1 MAEIHNI
8 FILKDGVP
16 VFHVNPISNLI
27 EIVQKTETANK
38 TLDSALI
45 AGFLSAIASFAS
57 EIGVGMP
64 RKYETDEIIFS
75 FLARNDLL
83 FIIGTSGMDNNE
95 IHDLMAKV
103 AEKFLTMISQDN
115 LDIKISD
122 LSPFN
127 EILRDILTPYVQ
139 TKMNLSEAP
148 STEDFTRIIP
158 QSYMVPE
165 ALEKLSET
173 RRLLFKLID
182 GANSIS
188 EIAKNTNQDPRAL
201 MSLLR
206 SYSKTGLITFHK
218 A

>member
-1 MAEIHNI
+1 
-8 FILKDGVP
+8 
-16 VFHVNPISNLI
+16 
-27 EIVQKTETANK
+27 
-38 TLDSALI
+38 LDSALI

-64 RKYETDEIIFS
+64 KKYETDEIIFS
-75 FLARNDLL
+75 FLVRSDLL
-83 FIIGTSGMDNNE
+83 FIIGTSGIEDNE
-95 IHDLMAKV
+95 IQDLMAEV
-103 AEKFLTMISQDN
+103 AEKFLAMISEDN

-127 EILRDILTPYVQ
+127 EILRDILTHYMQ
-139 TKMNLSEAP
+139 TKMNLPGTP

-158 QSYMVPE
+158 HSYIVPE

-182 GANSIS
+182 GENSIS

-201 MSLLR
+201 LSLLR